1 LFRSFES
8 DGITSF
14 WHGDWNESR
23 KTMTGNYIDFS
34 EIGISGKIIRAFKT
48 NIEIETTVITK
59 DSRGNGLP
67 DIEFEG
73 KS

>member
-1 LFRSFES
+1 
-8 DGITSF
+8 
-14 WHGDWNESR
+14 
-23 KTMTGNYIDFS
+23 MTGNYIDFS